1 MTDRLSRGLT
11 AARRE
16 LARQRAAEQWRE
28 RLDIALVFIAC
39 WGVVLGVIFAVA
51 A

>member
-1 MTDRLSRGLT
+1 MTDRLSRGIT

-16 LARQRAAEQWRE
+16 LARRREADRWRE
-28 RLDIALVFIAC
+28 RLDIALVFVAC

-51 A
+51 S